1 MNSLIYFNNCAST
14 QDELIDFLNQ
24 HYLSEDFLAIYTFN
38 QTKGR
43 GQYGNSWENLPEE
56 NLAYSFALKT
66 KNINVS
72 DTCFN
77 FYTAILVRDFI
88 ANLTKTEV
96 KIKWPN
102 DLILKNKKIC
112 GMLFEKNKNYFV
124 VGIGINIL
132 QENFK
137 NLPKAGSVLS
147 QTGLSFELKA
157 FTESLHQYLFE
168 HLVQKEIPNDV
179 LELYHLHLYRKNEVS
194 VFEKNEV
201 RQNGIIQNV
210 DENGHI
216 WIDLENEGLQK
227 FFHKEIELL
236 Y

>member
-24 HYLSEDFLAIYTFN
+24 HYLSEDFLAVYTFN

-179 LELYHLHLYRKNEVS
+179 LELYHLQLYRKNEVS

-201 RQNGIIQNV
+201 RQNGIIKNV
-210 DENGHI
+210 DENGYI

>member
-1 MNSLIYFNNCAST
+1 MNSLIYFNNCTST

-24 HYLSEDFLAIYTFN
+24 HYLSEDFLAVYTFN

-66 KNINVS
+66 KTINVS

-112 GMLFEKNKNYFV
+112 GMLFEKSKNYFV

-168 HLVQKEIPNDV
+168 HLVQKEIPNNI

-201 RQNGIIQNV
+201 RQNGIIKNV
-210 DENGHI
+210 DENGYI

>member
-24 HYLSEDFLAIYTFN
+24 HYLSEDFLAVYTFN

-137 NLPKAGSVLS
+137 NLPKAGSILN
-147 QTGLSFELKA
+147 QTGLSFELKT

-168 HLVQKEIPNDV
+168 HLVQKEIPINI
-179 LELYHLHLYRKNEVS
+179 LELYHPHLYRKNEVS

-201 RQNGIIQNV
+201 RQNGIIKNV
-210 DENGHI
+210 DKTGHI

>member
-24 HYLSEDFLAIYTFN
+24 HYLSEDFLAVYTFN

-66 KNINVS
+66 KNSNVS

-168 HLVQKEIPNDV
+168 HLVQKEIPNNI

-201 RQNGIIQNV
+201 RQNGIIKNV
-210 DENGHI
+210 DENGYI
-216 WIDLENEGLQK
+216 WIDLENEGLKK

>member
-24 HYLSEDFLAIYTFN
+24 HYLSEDFLAVYTFN

-66 KNINVS
+66 KNINIS

-112 GMLFEKNKNYFV
+112 GMLFEKDKNYFV

-137 NLPKAGSVLS
+137 NLPKAGSILS
-147 QTGLSFELKA
+147 QTGLSFELKS

-168 HLVQKEIPNDV
+168 HLVQKEIPNNI

-210 DENGHI
+210 DENGYI

>member
-24 HYLSEDFLAIYTFN
+24 HYLSEDFLAVYTFN

-66 KNINVS
+66 KNINIS

-147 QTGLSFELKA
+147 QTGLSFELKT

-168 HLVQKEIPNDV
+168 HLVQKEIPNNI

-201 RQNGIIQNV
+201 RQNGIIKNV
-210 DENGHI
+210 DENGYI

>member
-24 HYLSEDFLAIYTFN
+24 HYLSEDFLAVYTFN

-66 KNINVS
+66 KNINIS

-112 GMLFEKNKNYFV
+112 GMLFEKDKNYFV

-137 NLPKAGSVLS
+137 NLPKAGSILS
-147 QTGLSFELKA
+147 QTGLSFELKS

-201 RQNGIIQNV
+201 RQNGIIKNV
-210 DENGHI
+210 DENGYI

>member
-24 HYLSEDFLAIYTFN
+24 HYLSEDFLAVYTFN

-168 HLVQKEIPNDV
+168 HLVQKEIPNNI

-201 RQNGIIQNV
+201 RQNGIIKNV
-210 DENGHI
+210 DETGYI

>member
-1 MNSLIYFNNCAST
+1 MYYNNCAST
-14 QDELIDFLNQ
+14 QDELIDFHNQ
-24 HYLSEDFLAIYTFN
+24 HYLSEDFLAVYTFN

-88 ANLTKTEV
+88 ANLTNTEV

-168 HLVQKEIPNDV
+168 HLVQKEIPNNI

-201 RQNGIIQNV
+201 RQNGIIKNV
-210 DENGHI
+210 DENGYI

>member
-24 HYLSEDFLAIYTFN
+24 HYLSEDFLAVYTFN

-137 NLPKAGSVLS
+137 NLPKAGSILS

-168 HLVQKEIPNDV
+168 HLVQKEIPNNI

-210 DENGHI
+210 DENGYI